1 MSVAGDLAVAEK
13 VATLQA
19 RDKRERRFRLY
30 AYILGLGGTAM
41 TALHVYAARDLLR
54 QEILPVVTF
63 SLFIGFAW
71 YFSFSLLPRS
81 SLSISL
87 DMAYLMTAL
96 CVLPKPLPVTV
107 AFGGA
112 ALGCHLRSRDTRA
125 RQNPLLL
132 VLSLNIGGL
141 VMAAAVGEW
150 LSIRLAPYWQ
160 FRTLTWGTVLSV
172 VALFVAYSLTNIS
185 VMLAAMLLKGEAVLP
200 TLLSY
205 LRLIPSL
212 EVFTIPLCLGLALL
226 YAGSGIWGFVPMA
239 ATILLAS
246 GLLKKLNQARTEVSE
261 ANEQLQHRSRELR
274 ILNTIGREISTSL
287 DPEVVFAQVSKHVQR
302 ILDAP
307 HLFLSIFHR
316 APQETYMEYLA
327 REGIVEPRQER
338 HLGKDFT
345 SWVVEARRP
354 LLVSDLVVD
363 RDSIHCSPVI
373 LNPGIRSIMAT
384 PLVFSGE
391 AIGVLCVE
399 SPRPGA
405 YTVDHLSVFTTI
417 AQQAAV
423 ALENAR
429 NFQLATVDQLTG
441 LYLRDFF
448 FRKLEEEQVRARRY
462 GSTFTVLM
470 MDLDRFKEI
479 NDRMGHLG
487 GDRYLQ
493 RVGEAIRET
502 MRAADVPCRYGGEE
516 FCVLLPE
523 TDLDGAMTIA
533 ERIRVRVAN
542 LDVRSG
548 DDVLRA
554 TVSIGIAA
562 YPADYPGTVQ
572 GLVEKADQA
581 LYTAKQ
587 KGRDR
592 VVASTVR
599 SPASPG
605 AR

>member
-1 MSVAGDLAVAEK
+1 VSIAGDLAVAAK
-13 VATLQA
+13 VASQA
-19 RDKRERRFRLY
+19 SKDRMERRFHYY
-30 AYILGLGGTAM
+30 AYSLGLAGTVLA
-41 TALHVYAARDLLR
+41 ALSGYHARDLLR
-54 QEILPVVTF
+54 QEILPVITF

-71 YFSFSLLPRS
+71 YFSFSILPRS

-96 CVLPKPLPVTV
+96 CVLPHPLPIAV

-112 ALGCHLRSRDTRA
+112 AFGCHLRARDTRA

-141 VMAAAVGEW
+141 VMAAVVGQW
-150 LSIRLAPYWQ
+150 LSIRMAPYWE
-160 FRTLTWGTVLSV
+160 FRTLTWGTVVSV
-172 VALFVAYSLTNIS
+172 VALFLAYSLTNMS
-185 VMLAAMLLKGEAVLP
+185 VMIVAMLLRGESVVP
-200 TLLSY
+200 TLRSY
-205 LRLIPSL
+205 LAFIPSL

-226 YAGSGIWGFVPMA
+226 YAGTGIWGFVPLA
-239 ATILLAS
+239 TTILLAS

-261 ANEQLQHRSRELR
+261 ANEQLQNRSRELR

-287 DPEVVFAQVSKHVQR
+287 NPEIVFAQVSKHAQR

-307 HLFLSIFHR
+307 HLFLSLYHR
-316 APQETYMEYLA
+316 APQETYIEYLA
-327 REGIVEPRQER
+327 RDGVVQPRQER
-338 HLGKDFT
+338 VLGRGFT
-345 SWVVEARRP
+345 SWVVETRRP
-354 LLVSDLVVD
+354 LLVSDLLVD
-363 RDSIHCSPVI
+363 RDSIHCAPVI
-373 LNPGIRSIMAT
+373 LDREIRSIMAT

-441 LYLRDFF
+441 LHLRDFF

-470 MDLDRFKEI
+470 LDLDRFKEI
-479 NDRMGHLG
+479 NDQMGHLA

-493 RVGEAIRET
+493 RVGEVIRET

-523 TDLDGAMTIA
+523 TDLDGAMRIA
-533 ERIRVRVAN
+533 ERIRTRVAT
-542 LDVRSG
+542 LEMRTG
-548 DDVLRA
+548 DEVLRA
-554 TVSIGIAA
+554 TISIGIAT
-562 YPADYPGTVQ
+562 YPADYPGTIQ

-592 VVASTVR
+592 VVASATG
-599 SPASPG
+599 SPSVPG
-605 AR
+605 TR